1 MSVKI
6 NNRRFR
12 VPKGKREDSLIPSA
26 EFVMR
31 NMANGTAPK
40 ANKFNPHAEK
50 LPGLAAILA
59 AAPGAPR
66 ASLRVAAGGGAGGTS
81 AVPEFAG

>member
-1 MSVKI
+1 M
-6 NNRRFR
+6 
-12 VPKGKREDSLIPSA
+12 IPSA

-50 LPGLAAILA
+50 LPSSVKAAISELA
-59 AAPGAPR
+59 IEKEKKAKK
-66 ASLRVAAGGGAGGTS
+66 
-81 AVPEFAG
+81 